1 MHEHIIEAIKVP
13 SATWATQTHP
23 FQNKG
28 SAVRSD
34 FGPSLTIGLLD
45 DLEQIISLCSV
56 STSEKL
62 EDYSLMSL
70 QALKLYDSSSLL
82 TNKKSP
88 WMVIISIQIY
98 TGLEQYS
105 PTDTPSPRLPQGLC
119 T

>member
-1 MHEHIIEAIKVP
+1 MHEHIIEAVKVP

-28 SAVRSD
+28 SARSD
-34 FGPSLTIGLLD
+34 FSPSLTIGLLD
-45 DLEQIISLCSV
+45 DLEQIISLRSV

-105 PTDTPSPRLPQGLC
+105 PTDTPSPLLPQGLC